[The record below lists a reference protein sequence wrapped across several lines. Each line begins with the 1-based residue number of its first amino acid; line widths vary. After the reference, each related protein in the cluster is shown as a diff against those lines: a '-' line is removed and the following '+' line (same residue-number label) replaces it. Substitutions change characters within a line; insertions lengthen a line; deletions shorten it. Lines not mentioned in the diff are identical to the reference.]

1 MERST
6 LGIVVFL
13 VGILILVQSFVQQ
26 QQNVQIAYL
35 IIGVVLVIG
44 GLWYAAK
51 IDLNQK
57 IREAKNLSIK

>member
-1 MERST
+1 MEKST
-6 LGIVVFL
+6 LGVVVFL

-35 IIGVVLVIG
+35 VIGIFLVIG

-51 IDLNQK
+51 K
-57 IREAKNLSIK
+57 

>member
-1 MERST
+1 MEKST

-26 QQNVQIAYL
+26 QQNVQIVYL
-35 IIGVVLVIG
+35 VIGILLVIG

-51 IDLNQK
+51 K
-57 IREAKNLSIK
+57 

>member
-1 MERST
+1 MEKST

-35 IIGVVLVIG
+35 VIGALLVIG

-51 IDLNQK
+51 K
-57 IREAKNLSIK
+57 